1 MRISDWSSDVCS
13 SDLQG
18 SDFRSCRAAP
28 AGRAHD
34 VGECRHRLRAVQ
46 PQERRPD
53 AATGADA
60 ALSAAV
66 APKELAVAG
75 QWPRVPAKLSANELD
90 CLALFGCRAGGV
102 GGMGID
108 RKREVKGN

>member
-28 AGRAHD
+28 AGRAHN

-60 ALSAAV
+60 ALSSAV
-66 APKELAVAG
+66 APDELAVAG
-75 QWPRVPAKLSANELD
+75 QWPRVPAKLSAHELD
-90 CLALFGCRAGGV
+90 RLALLGCRAGGV
-102 GGMGID
+102 GGIDMGPQTAF
-108 RKREVKGN
+108 RR